1 MMYQEIFVKPKEL
14 ELQRV
19 MQSDDAFISP
29 ELQAKIDRDWRKM
42 IVEVK
47 GKMSEEQKDMLE
59 TSNIL
64 NESTHDL
71 KK

>member
-1 MMYQEIFVKPKEL
+1 
-14 ELQRV
+14 
-19 MQSDDAFISP
+19 
-29 ELQAKIDRDWRKM
+29 M

-64 NESTHDL
+64 NESAHDL
-71 KK
+71 KKQRTISYMKN

>member
-29 ELQAKIDRDWRKM
+29 ELQAKIDRDRRKM

>member
-1 MMYQEIFVKPKEL
+1 
-14 ELQRV
+14 

-29 ELQAKIDRDWRKM
+29 ELQAKIDRDRKKM
-42 IVEVK
+42 AEQVK
-47 GKMSEEQKDMLE
+47 GKMSEEQKEMLE

-64 NESTHDL
+64 NESAHDL